1 MKRLVSSIFLFVLLS
16 GLMAV
21 GQKTVL
27 EVEMKGGKAQ
37 NVFSTSD
44 TYGNMA
50 YIFQGSKSIQISIL
64 DATYKIT
71 NEYLISREEAEKKNE
86 IIGATLSAKNVVVYL
101 YDHKERKFSSL
112 VVDRFVGTYKFNPS
126 IGTITKAEFLM
137 KSFEME
143 GVFHCMIIPQYKN
156 AVLLFSSVEGSD
168 FVVKNYEVNFPTLY
182 AKLSSKNDEL
192 NQKTETPVGI
202 EKISYTI
209 ENNIKSTYPSKKMY
223 TYGNKIFMTFE
234 EPGHT
239 HLIIIDPN
247 SSTAVYRKLNFSLDK
262 GKDTTPKQG
271 NSFLYKGD
279 LFRVTM
285 NNEQLNLIVIT
296 LDSMEMLKSYNVFPD
311 QEISF
316 INGMIK
322 EDGND
327 MQDRIIRNTQQYFRK
342 LSRGKV
348 AIAVNDLNNGLYE
361 TEIGA
366 YEEVTV
372 YRNSGMGMGG
382 FSPGL
387 SIGMGT
393 GMGMG
398 YGGMGMGYGG
408 MGMGGYGGMGGMYGG
423 YPGYYNNSGYS
434 STSIRATY
442 FQSLLK
448 VEDLSHVDGNVPITI
463 REKINDYETEVLKNS
478 NPELL
483 NIRPSYTGLVLGYYV
498 KGRSKYNLIEFRR

>member
-1 MKRLVSSIFLFVLLS
+1 MKSIVSSIFLFILLS
-16 GLMAV
+16 GFVAV

-50 YIFQGSKSIQISIL
+50 YIFQGTKSIQISIL

-112 VVDRFVGTYKFNPS
+112 VVDRFVGTYKFNPFIGS
-126 IGTITKAEFLM
+126 INKSEFLM

-143 GVFHCMIIPQYKN
+143 GMFYCMVVPQYKN
-156 AVLLFSSVEGSD
+156 AVMLFSSNEGND
-168 FVVKNYEVNFPTLY
+168 FIIKNYEINFPTLY

-202 EKISYTI
+202 EKISYVV

-223 TYGNKIFMTFE
+223 TYDNKIFMTFE
-234 EPGHT
+234 EPAHT

-247 SSTAVYRKLNFSLDK
+247 SATAVYRKLNFTLDK

-279 LFRVTM
+279 LFRATM

-296 LDSMEMLKSYNVFPD
+296 IDSMEMLKSYNVFPG

-327 MQDRIIRNTQQYFRK
+327 MEDRIIRNTQQYFRK
-342 LSRGKV
+342 LSRGKL
-348 AIAVNDLNNGLYE
+348 AIAVNDLNDGVYE
-361 TEIGA
+361 TEVGA

-372 YRNSGMGMGG
+372 YRNSGMGGG

-408 MGMGGYGGMGGMYGG
+408 MGYGGMGGMYGG

-434 STSIRATY
+434 STSMRATY

-448 VEDLSHVDGNVPITI
+448 IEDLSHIDGNVPTTM
-463 REKINDYETEVLKNS
+463 REKINDYEADVLKNS

-498 KGRSKYNLIEFRR
+498 KGKSKYNLVEFRR